1 MALVYVFFLVS
12 LAILACDSFHFS
24 HTPAG
29 WSHKRSL
36 HQLQMGRAANVRAH
50 TKARTDAAKAKNN
63 GRYAKK
69 IIVAVKAGGPDPAAN
84 RQLAQVIADAKVAN
98 VPKDIISRNIEK
110 ASSSATV
117 DFKESVFE
125 FYGHGGV
132 GLLVYVLTDN
142 DNRAAADVNLVAKK
156 QLLKA
161 AAMNSVKFK
170 FNRMIRFDIPMR
182 IEEDALMEMCLESN
196 VDDYKLHTEA
206 NGGVLCP
213 TEEGHSSIYVNL
225 NDLSAMRDVF
235 AARKIPA
242 QSRLVS
248 VPVDG
253 FVSLDDASFDAN
265 MAAIDAF
272 EALDDVDVVEHNIDM
287 ADD

>member
-1 MALVYVFFLVS
+1 
-12 LAILACDSFHFS
+12 
-24 HTPAG
+24 
-29 WSHKRSL
+29 
-36 HQLQMGRAANVRAH
+36 MGRAANVRAH

-63 GRYAKK
+63 GRFAKK
-69 IIVAVKAGGPDPAAN
+69 IIVAVKAGGSDPVVN
-84 RQLAQVIADAKVAN
+84 RQLAQVVADAKVAN

-110 ASSSATV
+110 ASASATV

-170 FNRMIRFDIPMR
+170 FNRMIRFDIPLMV
-182 IEEDALMEMCLESN
+182 EEETLMEMCLESN
-196 VDDYKLHTEA
+196 IDDYTLHTEA
-206 NGGVLCP
+206 NGGALSP
-213 TEEGHSSIYVNL
+213 SEEGHSSVFVNL
-225 NDLSAMRDVF
+225 NDLSAMRDAF
-235 AARKIPA
+235 AARNIPA
-242 QSRLVS
+242 RSRLMS

-253 FVSLDDASFDAN
+253 FVSLDDASFEAN

-272 EALDDVDVVEHNIDM
+272 EALDDVDVVEHNMDM
-287 ADD
+287 ING